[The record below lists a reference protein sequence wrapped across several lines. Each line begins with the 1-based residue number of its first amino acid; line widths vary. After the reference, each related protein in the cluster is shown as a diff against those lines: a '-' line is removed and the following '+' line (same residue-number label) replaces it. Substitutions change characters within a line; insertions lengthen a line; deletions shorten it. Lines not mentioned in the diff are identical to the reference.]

1 VTTENCVDLPQLGGN
16 HGQLEHWIAGLKAAR
31 EELETLLTDLPAAA
45 LAWQPLS
52 TAQSIGSLLLQIA
65 GSESFWLGEATEQ
78 NSKELLTNTAPS
90 KPVGWYLD
98 LIRTVR
104 ANTLHALSHSPSLD
118 HVCERRKEN
127 GELERC
133 TLRWVLWHL
142 LEQEAHHRGQIELLK
157 RWYQQ
162 AHAPVYA

>member
-1 VTTENCVDLPQLGGN
+1 MTTHDCVDLPQLGGN
-16 HGQLEHWIAGLKAAR
+16 HGQLDDWIAGLKAAR

-45 LAWQPLS
+45 IAWQPLS
-52 TAQSIGSLLLQIA
+52 TAQSIGSLLLHIA
-65 GSESFWLGEATEQ
+65 GSEAFWLGDVTEK
-78 NSKELLTNTAPS
+78 KELLTETAPPR
-90 KPVGWYLD
+90 PVGWYLD
-98 LIRTVR
+98 LISTVR
-104 ANTLHALSHSPSLD
+104 ANTLRALTRFPSLD
-118 HVCERRKEN
+118 HVCERQKEN

-157 RWYQQ
+157 GWYQQ

>member
-1 VTTENCVDLPQLGGN
+1 MTTGDCVDLPQLGGN
-16 HGQLEHWIAGLKAAR
+16 NRQLDDWIAGLKVAR
-31 EELETLLTDLPAAA
+31 QELETLLTDLPAAA

-52 TAQSIGSLLLQIA
+52 TAQSIGALLLQIA
-65 GSESFWLGEATEQ
+65 GSENFWLGEAAEQ
-78 NSKELLTNTAPS
+78 NSKGLQTDTAPR
-90 KPVGWYLD
+90 PVGWYLD
-98 LIRTVR
+98 LISTVR
-104 ANTLHALSHSPSLD
+104 ANTLRSLTQLPSLD

-127 GELERC
+127 GEIERC

-157 RWYQQ
+157 GWYQQ